1 MKTPALDQQIIW
13 LTGASTGIGEALVH
27 ALQARCQHLYISA
40 RNVEQLQT
48 LAASYNN
55 VTALAAD
62 ITQIAQL
69 QLVADHIDA
78 RFGRLD
84 TVIANAGTCEY
95 VDVDAFDHRL
105 FERVMNTNFIGL
117 INTVEVSLPL
127 LRKSPRGYLTAVSS
141 SVTYLAMPRA
151 QAYGASKAAMAHF
164 MACMKADLAHQ
175 GIDVSVISP
184 GFVKTPLTDQ
194 NDFPMP
200 MRISAEDA
208 AQAILQGLQKRP
220 WDIHFPKRFTLLLKF
235 MGALPSTLRFAI
247 TANMSLK
254 KVSKDS
260 SL

>member
-1 MKTPALDQQIIW
+1 MKTPEFGQQVIW

-27 ALQARCQHLYISA
+27 ALQARCQHLFITA

-48 LAASYNN
+48 LAEPYHN

-62 ITQIAQL
+62 ITDIAQL
-69 QLVADHIDA
+69 QQVADHISA

-105 FERVMNTNFIGL
+105 FERVFNTNFMGL
-117 INTVEVSLPL
+117 VNTVEVALPL
-127 LRKSPRGYLTAVSS
+127 LRNSTRGYLTAVSS

-151 QAYGASKAAMAHF
+151 QAYGASKAAMTHF
-164 MACMKADLAHQ
+164 MACMKADLVHQ
-175 GIDVSVISP
+175 GIDVSIISP

-208 AQAILQGLQKRP
+208 AQAIIKGLEKRT
-220 WDIHFPKRFTLLLKF
+220 WDIHFPKRFTRLLKF
-235 MGALPSTLRFAI
+235 MGALPTALRFAI

-254 KVSKDS
+254 KGNKDS